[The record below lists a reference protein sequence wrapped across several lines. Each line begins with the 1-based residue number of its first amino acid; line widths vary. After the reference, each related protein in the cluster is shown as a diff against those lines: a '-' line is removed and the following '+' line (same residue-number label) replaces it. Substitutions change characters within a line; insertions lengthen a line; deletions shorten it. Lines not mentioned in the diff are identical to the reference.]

1 MAPERDP
8 GERALT
14 HNRLE
19 QKLDAFAGHG
29 DADGA
34 AAIAFSE
41 SVQAPPWQL
50 RRSVLPTNSAVGP
63 AAKEPVSLCVR
74 KGRDVEPLVGK
85 VAKIV
90 TTPFGT
96 EVGAASSTKD

>member
-1 MAPERDP
+1 M
-8 GERALT
+8 
-14 HNRLE
+14 
-19 QKLDAFAGHG
+19 
-29 DADGA
+29 
-34 AAIAFSE
+34 
-41 SVQAPPWQL
+41 
-50 RRSVLPTNSAVGP
+50 LPTNSAVGP